1 MGNGG
6 VRAKKEIRCFLL
18 SVKGMGTTGW
28 EAAGPE
34 SPWSFFPLWISPCAP
49 PDACET
55 RKACSFLCYR
65 NVVFFFQAVR
75 VCAHFSCS
83 SSLSKVATRH
93 SSMPLAG
100 SHQSSQFLLYTV
112 LLFFSLSLSPVQLN
126 ISKATWPWPTGPL
139 ALAPQGRSLSTW
151 SLRFPSRRWRR
162 W

>member
-65 NVVFFFQAVR
+65 NVVGFFSS
-75 VCAHFSCS
+75 CKGLCSFSLLFFSQQGGHTSLQHVPCRIS
-83 SSLSKVATRH
+83 PELSVSSLH
-93 SSMPLAG
+93 CPP
-100 SHQSSQFLLYTV
+100 
-112 LLFFSLSLSPVQLN
+112 FFSLSLSPVQLN